1 MDCEDKKKKEGGV
14 DIFLDENS
22 VYVFLGEERVMMWR
36 TLGGG
41 SFLNWK
47 QNCNVQQLWRNEMK
61 KDFFFVLL
69 MLLSALFGRRG
80 SEEAEGV
87 LANIIISGVATPTS
101 ITLQFKQNKESQ
113 ISTP

>member
-1 MDCEDKKKKEGGV
+1 
-14 DIFLDENS
+14 
-22 VYVFLGEERVMMWR
+22 
-36 TLGGG
+36 
-41 SFLNWK
+41 
-47 QNCNVQQLWRNEMK
+47 
-61 KDFFFVLL
+61 